1 MSASKV
7 IVVMPAYNAA
17 MTLERTYRDVPG
29 VVDKVILVDDVSRD
43 EPVEVTPRLGRKV
56 VISVQNKGY
65 GGDQKT
71 CFMGRQLN
79 RNVGCQNLS
88 QPV

>member
-1 MSASKV
+1 
-7 IVVMPAYNAA
+7 MPAYNAA
-17 MTLERTYRDVPG
+17 KTLEKTYDDIPPG
-29 VVDKVILVDDVSRD
+29 VVAKVILVDDVSRD

-79 RNVGCQNLS
+79 RNVGCQNLLR
-88 QPV
+88 PV